1 MENKKVTYAYIG
13 CRTTEKRNA
22 RGKGISCYTIDER
35 GVWKLKNITKT
46 MDNPSYLAFDRTEQF
61 LYTVHGDF
69 HEVSAFR
76 IEENGNLTFL
86 QTLHGIGQNPVH
98 LVPSLDNRFL
108 FVASLQGGCVASLP
122 RREDGTLGD
131 PVWVEHLEGCVEG
144 GVSHA
149 HQCHLDHTGNFLLVP
164 TQGRK
169 VGYERVWVLKVDQAT
184 GKLSR
189 ASWVEARTYAE
200 PRHIALTE
208 DNKRAYLVNEKGNAV
223 TFYDFDDAA
232 GVLTPRQIKTTLPD
246 TYTGQG
252 QASAVLV
259 YPEGPF
265 VYASNRIHESLA
277 SYRVDEATG
286 YLHPTG
292 FVSCQGLTP
301 RFMTFSPDN
310 RQLVVANE
318 DSDTL
323 KFFAI
328 DPDTGLLDY
337 TGVTV
342 PTESPT
348 CVIFCSR

>member
-1 MENKKVTYAYIG
+1 
-13 CRTTEKRNA
+13 
-22 RGKGISCYTIDER
+22 
-35 GVWKLKNITKT
+35 

-149 HQCHLDHTGNFLLVP
+149 HQCLLDHTGNFLLVP

-232 GVLTPRQIKTTLPD
+232 GVLTPRQIKPLC
-246 TYTGQG
+246 
-252 QASAVLV
+252 
-259 YPEGPF
+259 
-265 VYASNRIHESLA
+265 RIRIPARARPALCWCTRKA
-277 SYRVDEATG
+277 PLCTP
-286 YLHPTG
+286 PTG
-292 FVSCQGLTP
+292 STKAWLPTGWMKLRAICTLRLCVLSGP
-301 RFMTFSPDN
+301 DAPAFMTFSPDN

-323 KFFAI
+323 KFLSPSTRI
-328 DPDTGLLDY
+328 RDYWTIPGLPY
-337 TGVTV
+337 PRKAPPVSFSV
-342 PTESPT
+342 PGKEDAAW
-348 CVIFCSR
+348 I